1 MCFVTSMAAPKRS
14 LRGAQPAPQMTVDT
28 PAPLSAPTLV
38 DTAVWTWVRDR
49 RRPDLATWFNREAKS
64 GRILVCDLVIV
75 ELVRLAPNSQRAAD
89 VAERLAAFASVPMPG
104 SLWQRARG
112 LQQDLAAAGTHR
124 GVRSADLLIAAAALE
139 ADVELL
145 HYDRDYEA
153 IGAVSTLR
161 HRWLVERGSL

>member
-1 MCFVTSMAAPKRS
+1 MSP
-14 LRGAQPAPQMTVDT
+14 DT
-28 PAPLSAPTLV
+28 PPPLSAPTLT

-49 RRPDLATWFNREAKS
+49 RRSDLAIWFNREVSA

-75 ELVRLAPNSQRAAD
+75 ELVRLAPNAQRAAD
-89 VAERLAAFASVPMPG
+89 LAERLAAFASVPMPG
-104 SLWQRARG
+104 SLWRQVRR

-124 GVRSADLLIAAAALE
+124 RVPPADLLIAAAALA

-145 HYDRDYEA
+145 HYDADYDA

-161 HRWLVERGSL
+161 HRWLVARGEL